1 MSLSKPFLAV
11 AMEKTKRGA
20 ITMSNPSKNI
30 AERSRCRSLIH
41 SDRGQLT
48 AADIAGIARKN
59 MVPNPLS
66 ARPGKALDPQPFAR
80 LDDPKLL

>member
-1 MSLSKPFLAV
+1 
-11 AMEKTKRGA
+11 
-20 ITMSNPSKNI
+20 MSNPSKNI

-66 ARPGKALDPQPFAR
+66 FRVAVGAAW
-80 LDDPKLL
+80 